1 MALLRIIN
9 NMKNLTVVQHPLLFD
24 KMTRMRDKN
33 TPSVQ
38 FRKLLVEIA
47 ALMTYETS
55 RHFDIGEKMVETP
68 LETTNAQ
75 VLVREIT
82 VVPIL
87 RAGLGMID
95 GILSIIPEA
104 RVGMLGLYRDEAT
117 LEPINYYSN
126 LPGGLEDMEVILVD
140 PMLATGGSAANAA
153 DILKSYGAKRLT
165 MMVLVAAPEGV
176 KEMQERHPDVKI
188 FTAVL
193 DRQLDEKGYILPGLG
208 DAGDRC
214 FGTY

>member
-1 MALLRIIN
+1 M
-9 NMKNLTVVQHPLLFD
+9 QHPLLFD
-24 KMTRMRDKN
+24 KIARMRDKN

-47 ALMTYETS
+47 ALMTYETC
-55 RHFDIGEKMVETP
+55 RHFDTIEKIVETP
-68 LETTNAQ
+68 LEITNTQ
-75 VLVREIT
+75 VLAREIT

-104 RVGMLGLYRDEAT
+104 RVGMLGLYRDEST

-126 LPGGLEDMEVILVD
+126 LPVGLKDMDVILVD

-153 DILKSYGAKRLT
+153 DTLKNYGAKRLT
-165 MMVLVAAPEGV
+165 MMALVAAPEGV
-176 KEMQERHPDVKI
+176 KAMQERHPDVRV
-188 FTAVL
+188 FAAVL
-193 DRQLDEKGYILPGLG
+193 DKQLNKKGYILPGLG